1 MGLNSWMRTDV
12 KYDVNKELLSEYLNK
27 MFGKIALMNF
37 NDYTHK
43 NACNLHKKLCIC
55 QQSTATRLVGLS
67 TIYALLLLKITYD
80 SLNGDFSLVCWVVIL
95 NVCRQVQQH
104 DTATEWV

>member
-1 MGLNSWMRTDV
+1 MQ
-12 KYDVNKELLSEYLNK
+12 
-27 MFGKIALMNF
+27 F
-37 NDYTHK
+37 
-43 NACNLHKKLCIC
+43 ACNLHKKLCIC
-55 QQSTATRLVGLS
+55 QQSTVTRLVGLS